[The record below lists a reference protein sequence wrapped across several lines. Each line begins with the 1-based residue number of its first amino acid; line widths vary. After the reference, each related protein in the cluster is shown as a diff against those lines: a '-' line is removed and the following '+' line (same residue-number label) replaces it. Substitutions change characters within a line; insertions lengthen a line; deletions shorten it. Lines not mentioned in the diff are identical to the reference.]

1 MSSENLKSRPSIRF
15 FNTRKGA
22 GRVKVEI
29 PYICKAAREA
39 FKKLDTTFYHPS
51 QKLWS
56 ISNTEENLIE
66 LRRLFGQR
74 LKEVNVAAA
83 PAMPK
88 IELNEQCQNELD
100 RNHQKMVLKGFSTST
115 ARTYGNSLRRFFQ
128 YFANADLTT
137 LTKAQI
143 EGFVY
148 KMVSKYCTGGQAQ
161 NALINAIKCY

>member
-1 MSSENLKSRPSIRF
+1 MSAAASKPTPPIRLF
-15 FNTRKGA
+15 KAKPGA
-22 GRVKVEI
+22 GRIKVEI
-29 PYICKAAREA
+29 PYACKAAREA

-100 RNHQKMVLKGFSTST
+100 RNHQKMVLKGSARLLFATTRILCDGFSSI
-115 ARTYGNSLRRFFQ
+115 LQ
-128 YFANADLTT
+128 T
-137 LTKAQI
+137 LI
-143 EGFVY
+143 
-148 KMVSKYCTGGQAQ
+148 
-161 NALINAIKCY
+161 